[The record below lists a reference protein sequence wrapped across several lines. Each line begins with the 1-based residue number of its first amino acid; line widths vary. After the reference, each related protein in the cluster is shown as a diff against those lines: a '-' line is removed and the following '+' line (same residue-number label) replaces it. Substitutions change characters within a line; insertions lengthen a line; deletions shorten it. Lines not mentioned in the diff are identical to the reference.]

1 VAPLISTPTERSQRE
16 EEDEWTAAMSPV
28 SSPEGEGPLAAE
40 AIRDAVG
47 SATDHAM
54 AGVRTWQRAI
64 EGRIDRIEGTLA
76 ELVALARAASAA
88 PIAPRAPA
96 PTVAAAPVTHH
107 PAVQA
112 FPAVVQPEVPVQPAP
127 IAAAP
132 AAPSPVYPV
141 TQPPAAL
148 APVQYVMNAA
158 TVPSYSNEPY
168 DLDIG
173 ALDGSRRRRRI
184 ALVAILLLVLG
195 VGGLVTLAIVS
206 QAADGL

>member
-1 VAPLISTPTERSQRE
+1 
-16 EEDEWTAAMSPV
+16 MSPV
-28 SSPEGEGPLAAE
+28 SSPEGDGPLAAE
-40 AIRDAVG
+40 AIRDAVAA
-47 SATDHAM
+47 ATDHAM

-64 EGRIDRIEGTLA
+64 EGRIDRIEGTLG

-96 PTVAAAPVTHH
+96 PTVAAAPVAHH

-112 FPAVVQPEVPVQPAP
+112 FPAVQPQVVQPPVEVQASP

-132 AAPSPVYPV
+132 APVYPV

-168 DLDIG
+168 DVDIG
-173 ALDGSRRRRRI
+173 ALDGSRRKRRI
-184 ALVAILLLVLG
+184 AFVAILLLVLG

-206 QAADGL
+206 QAAHGL